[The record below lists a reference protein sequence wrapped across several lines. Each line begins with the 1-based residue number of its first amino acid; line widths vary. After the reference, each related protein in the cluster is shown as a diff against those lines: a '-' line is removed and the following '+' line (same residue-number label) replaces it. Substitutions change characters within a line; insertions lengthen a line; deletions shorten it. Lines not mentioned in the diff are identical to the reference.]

1 MPRLLLAG
9 LALAAACAA
18 RPGAAQPAVTQG
30 PDEVVWRAAPLAE
43 ALYQFSERS
52 GLELVFALRLV
63 EGTRVS
69 GRYRRGDDPD
79 EALRRLLRGSGVR
92 AERIRA
98 GQYVLIREP
107 LNAIVDDDPRAFT
120 GTLDGRV
127 VDAETGVPLW
137 GAHVWLVDV
146 GLGDVVDEAGAFA
159 VPNLPTG
166 EYAVRVSHVGYQP
179 VRVTLSVFPES
190 SRLPPTVRLAPEP
203 VASTT
208 ARVQAPLDDAGPA
221 PGAVEITGRPTAV
234 LPFALAE
241 GDLAATL
248 DWLPGLARTGAGG
261 GAVVVRGADP
271 HRTLARRDGVPVYA
285 PWHAFGLVSSLQPEA
300 LARVRL
306 HRGAM
311 PASLGG
317 ALAVLD
323 TETTDPLGGDSTLAL
338 GAGLLAGRALADVS
352 LGDGAG
358 LHLGLRR
365 STLGLALGPDER
377 DEDGLAIA
385 RPIALDADGG
395 PALGFT
401 DVEAKASHRVGAYG
415 QVALGGS
422 LAEDRYARG
431 DDAWTWRGRTLSA
444 RYRGLVTSRSA
455 LDARLYT
462 SGHRATRP
470 DGGEASIGEVGA
482 ALDLDRFVSL
492 AHDVELG
499 ASLARR
505 TAGDG
510 GVDRAHVEAVG
521 YALDTWA
528 LGERWTVQPG
538 LRLAVVAPDA
548 GEARW
553 ALEPRL
559 AVQRSSADERLR
571 LRAGLARQAQPVQHL
586 LLRFGG
592 RYDAAVGT
600 WALAG
605 TPDED
610 GAERPS
616 LDAWQLGAGVEWAP
630 VDGVAFG
637 VDAYGRRSRGLLDVV
652 PGLRPPGTPLRFTP
666 HHERAAG
673 LEAAARLGAGAWTV
687 GLSGALARADVRPE
701 GEAGWRAARYDRR
714 LSGGVLAERVGERTS
729 LALRLDAESGAPR
742 LDGRRAPPSVRAG
755 LAAGVSADAFGAR
768 WTALAQVEL
777 RALGDDDPYRGPAV
791 PGVLATDLRGLGA
804 LPLVSLSATW

>member
-1 MPRLLLAG
+1 MRRLLLVG
-9 LALAAACAA
+9 LALVASWA
-18 RPGAAQPAVTQG
+18 RPVAAQA
-30 PDEVVWRAAPLAE
+30 PDEIVWQSAPLAE
-43 ALYQFSERS
+43 ALYVFSERS

-69 GRYRRGDDPD
+69 GRYRRGDDPE
-79 EALRRLLRGSGVR
+79 EALRQLLRGSGVR

-107 LNAIVDDDPRAFT
+107 LNVAAGVEDGPEAFT

-146 GLGDVVDEAGAFA
+146 NLGDVVSESGDFA

-190 SRLPPTVRLAPEP
+190 ARLPPTIRLAPEP

-248 DWLPGLARTGAGG
+248 DWLPGLGRTGAGG

-285 PWHAFGLVSSLQPEA
+285 PWHAFGLLSSLQPEA

-323 TETTDPLGGDSTLAL
+323 TETTDPLGGDSTLAVGL
-338 GAGLLAGRALADVS
+338 GLLAGRALADVS

-358 LHLGLRR
+358 LHVGLRR

-377 DEDGLAIA
+377 DENGLAVA
-385 RPIALDADGG
+385 RPLTLARGA
-395 PALGFT
+395 PSLGFT
-401 DVEAKASHRVGAYG
+401 DVEAKASHRVGPYG
-415 QVALGGS
+415 QVALGGGLS
-422 LAEDRYARG
+422 EDRYARG
-431 DDAWTWRGRTLSA
+431 GDAWTWSGRTLSA
-444 RYRGLVTSRSA
+444 RYRGLVSSRTA

-470 DGGEASIGEVGA
+470 DADPASLAEVGA
-482 ALDLDRFVSL
+482 ALDADRFVSL
-492 AHDVELG
+492 AHDVEVG
-499 ASLARR
+499 ASVARR
-505 TAGDG
+505 TAGAA
-510 GVDRAHVEAVG
+510 RAHVEAVAYG
-521 YALDTWA
+521 LDTWA
-528 LGERWTVQPG
+528 LGEQWTLQPG
-538 LRLAVVAPDA
+538 LRVAAVAA
-548 GEARW
+548 GGAAHW
-553 ALEPRL
+553 ALNPRL
-559 AVQRSSADERLR
+559 SVQRSSADERLR
-571 LRAGLARQAQPVQHL
+571 VRAGLARQTQTVQHL
-586 LLRFGG
+586 VPRYGG
-592 RYDAAVGT
+592 RYDDAVGT
-600 WALAG
+600 WALAY
-605 TPDED
+605 TDAAP
-610 GAERPS
+610 GAPVPTLAS
-616 LDAWQLGAGVEWAP
+616 WQLGAGVEWAP
-630 VDGVAFG
+630 LDGLAFG
-637 VDAYGRRSRGLLDVV
+637 VDAYGRRSAGLLEVA
-652 PGLRPPGTPLRFTP
+652 PGGLPGAPLRFEP
-666 HHERAAG
+666 HAERAAG
-673 LEAAARLGAGAWTV
+673 LEAAARLGLGAWTV
-687 GLSGALARADVRPE
+687 GLSGALARADVRAE
-701 GEAGWRAARYDRR
+701 GAPDLWRAARYDRR
-714 LSGGVLAERVGERTS
+714 LSGGVLAERVAERTS
-729 LALRLDAESGAPR
+729 LALRLDADSGAPR
-742 LDGRRAPPSVRAG
+742 LDGRRAPASVRAG
-755 LAAGVSADAFGAR
+755 LAAGYTLDAFGAR

-777 RALGDDDPYRGPAV
+777 RALGDEEPFLGPAV
-791 PGVLATDLRGLGA
+791 PDALATDLRGLRA
-804 LPLVSLSATW
+804 LPLVSVSATW

>member
-1 MPRLLLAG
+1 MRRLLLVG
-9 LALAAACAA
+9 LALGLACAA
-18 RPGAAQPAVTQG
+18 RPAAAQAPG
-30 PDEVVWRAAPLAE
+30 EVVWRSAPLAE

-69 GRYRRGDDPD
+69 GRYRRGDDPE
-79 EALRRLLRGSGVR
+79 EALRQLLRGSGVR

-107 LNAIVDDDPRAFT
+107 LNVIVGDDDPEAFT

-146 GLGDVVDEAGAFA
+146 GLGDVVGEDGSFA
-159 VPNLPTG
+159 VPTLPTG

-190 SRLPPTVRLAPEP
+190 ARLPPTIRLAPEP
-203 VASTT
+203 VASVT
-208 ARVQAPLDDAGPA
+208 ARVQAPLDDAGPT

-248 DWLPGLARTGAGG
+248 DWLPGLSRTGAGG

-271 HRTLARRDGVPVYA
+271 HRTLSRRDGVPVYA

-323 TETTDPLGGDSTLAL
+323 TETTDPLGGDSTLAVGL
-338 GAGLLAGRALADVS
+338 GLLAGRALADVS

-377 DEDGLAIA
+377 DESGLSIA
-385 RPIALDADGG
+385 RPLALERGTAR

-401 DVEAKASHRVGAYG
+401 DVEAKASHRVGRYG

-422 LAEDRYARG
+422 LSEDRYARG
-431 DDAWTWRGRTLSA
+431 GDAWAWSGRTLSA
-444 RYRGLVTSRSA
+444 RYRGLVSSRTA

-462 SGHRATRP
+462 SGHRATP
-470 DGGEASIGEVGA
+470 PGADPSQIDEVGI
-482 ALDLDRFVSL
+482 ALDADRFVSL
-492 AHDVELG
+492 AHDAELG

-505 TAGDG
+505 TARDDG
-510 GVDRAHVEAVG
+510 RERAHVETVA

-528 LGERWTVQPG
+528 LDERWTLQPG
-538 LRLAVVAPDA
+538 LRVAAVTA
-548 GEARW
+548 GGDTRW
-553 ALEPRL
+553 ALSPRL

-571 LRAGLARQAQPVQHL
+571 VRAGLARQAQPVQHL
-586 LLRFGG
+586 VRRFGG
-592 RYDAAVGT
+592 RYDDAVGT
-600 WALAG
+600 WALADTADPLVG
-605 TPDED
+605 DV
-610 GAERPS
+610 PS
-616 LDAWQLGAGVEWAP
+616 LDSWQLSAGVEWAP
-630 VDGVAFG
+630 VDGIAFG
-637 VDAYGRRSRGLLDVV
+637 VDAYGRRSSGLLEVV
-652 PGLRPPGTPLRFTP
+652 PRLRPPGEPLRFEP
-666 HHERAAG
+666 HDERAAG

-687 GLSGALARADVRPE
+687 GLSGALARADLRPG

-742 LDGRRAPPSVRAG
+742 LDGRRAPASVRAG
-755 LAAGVSADAFGAR
+755 LAGGVSGDAFGAR
-768 WTALAQVEL
+768 WTALAQIEL
-777 RALGDDDPYRGPAV
+777 RALGDDAPFRGPAV
-791 PGVLATDLRGLGA
+791 PDVLATDLRGLRA